1 MSNIKLPRLLQVC
14 QQIRNEGS
22 GLFTAVNDLKFAVRS
37 NYIPLAHDQ
46 QPLRSPVLTH
56 DVGLLMLDGARSDWL
71 KASKGVFPEFNFSVR
86 TVCDEKFQVGAFYIG
101 GQVTGYKLA
110 VKWMVGFRANSKAL
124 EEIFPVIETDINKLL
139 QEAQARPGFAGLT
152 FGDLE
157 KIAKFF
163 NYVKPELR
171 GE

>member
-1 MSNIKLPRLLQVC
+1 MSSFKVPRLLQVS
-14 QQIRNEGS
+14 QQIRNEAS
-22 GLFTAVNDLKFAVRS
+22 GLFTAVNNLKFAVRS
-37 NYIPLAHDQ
+37 SYIPLAQDQ

-71 KASKGVFPEFNFSVR
+71 KASKGVFTEFNFGVR

-101 GQVTGYKLA
+101 GQVNGYKL
-110 VKWMVGFRANSKAL
+110 VPKWMMSFGSKSKAL
-124 EEIFPVIETDINKLL
+124 EEMFTVIAADITKLL
-139 QEAQARPGFAGLT
+139 QEAQARPAFAGLT